1 MDHKEE
7 DLGSSISK
15 HSQSGDVSSIKELED
30 IDAPAET
37 SILQP
42 QQPSKLTEEQEE
54 IKDFLLEYDDVLE
67 LEKTAVKVI
76 ENFRY
81 KIIHTFMYI
90 LKEQIRKEAEKE
102 RLNLKDKDLLKQAE
116 EAKRLKKEMKKK
128 LNNDMKN
135 SILDKFWK
143 EVIIDILTPD
153 LYIKTFFETKEVEI
167 TIKYL
172 GNVCWNKE
180 CESNKE
186 KKKFVH

>member
-102 RLNLKDKDLLKQAE
+102 RLNLKEEDLLKQAE

-186 KKKFVH
+186 KKKYVH